1 LRAQDLL
8 DSYPGA
14 PPQPTEADP
23 FVQVDWVFAQRR
35 AKVPSKDG
43 KDSYDS
49 TLKWVKAFL
58 ASTRG
63 TSPRPLKELL
73 SVTVLIEF
81 KNWLLGPNCRLGSHS
96 RTQVMSC
103 FRGSL
108 REAVTLDLIDEFAN
122 ATTPSA
128 TRETQL
134 HNVYSPKELAS
145 IMEVV
150 RREHAFTLSTL
161 KPYERT
167 GVGRDPQ
174 MLAPGAR
181 QTRGLRGYGWKPAD
195 NMRWYF
201 ENRLN
206 CVPTDWTSP
215 DAQQHRYFLLNAGL
229 KHGGLRAMY
238 RSWGLTVSVDEHVLA
253 PLVVQL
259 QYLTGLNPYSLITLK
274 VDCLREHALVGTKYI
289 AYRKLRSGGD
299 KELLLDLLKGVGNS
313 LDIGDY
319 VEQSANLA
327 PEQAVLIERCIQ
339 RVLALTASIRERA
352 GSDLLSQLF
361 IYESSGATTF
371 GDIKH
376 FDLDKVNQ
384 WCRNRVEKENLR
396 ADDGAKLSFNL
407 VRFRP
412 TRLTQMAMEGK
423 DFFEIQL
430 FAGHAN
436 VSTTVDYIEERMFG
450 LISDKT
456 VVKALD
462 VIWANKAE
470 YEATCEAQHVR
481 TEGAIEAIE
490 TLMCKCKNVLDPPEH
505 VRKATNYVEGDGC
518 TSFNMCLFCENN
530 LVTEVDLPYLA
541 YYRAQVRQALSPQ
554 SRTNVPNR
562 KLYERTHSVLDQIL
576 DPESSEFTPE
586 QIERALT
593 LSLDVDLVIDSLV
606 YVAMEDL

>member
-1 LRAQDLL
+1 
-8 DSYPGA
+8 
-14 PPQPTEADP
+14 
-23 FVQVDWVFAQRR
+23 
-35 AKVPSKDG
+35 
-43 KDSYDS
+43 
-49 TLKWVKAFL
+49 
-58 ASTRG
+58 
-63 TSPRPLKELL
+63 
-73 SVTVLIEF
+73 
-81 KNWLLGPNCRLGSHS
+81 
-96 RTQVMSC
+96 
-103 FRGSL
+103 
-108 REAVTLDLIDEFAN
+108 
-122 ATTPSA
+122 
-128 TRETQL
+128 
-134 HNVYSPKELAS
+134 
-145 IMEVV
+145 
-150 RREHAFTLSTL
+150 
-161 KPYERT
+161 
-167 GVGRDPQ
+167 
-174 MLAPGAR
+174 
-181 QTRGLRGYGWKPAD
+181 
-195 NMRWYF
+195 
-201 ENRLN
+201 
-206 CVPTDWTSP
+206 
-215 DAQQHRYFLLNAGL
+215 
-229 KHGGLRAMY
+229 MY

-259 QYLTGLNPYSLITLK
+259 QYLTGLNPYSLITLQ

-327 PEQAVLIERCIQ
+327 VEQAVLIERCIQ

-352 GSDLLSQLF
+352 DRDLRGQLF

-376 FDLDKVNQ
+376 FDLDKVNR
-384 WCRNRVEKENLR
+384 WCRNRVERENLR
-396 ADDGAKLSFNL
+396 ADDGTTLSFNL

-430 FAGHAN
+430 FAGHAS

-462 VIWANKAE
+462 VIWANKGE
-470 YEATCEAQHVR
+470 YEARREAQR
-481 TEGAIEAIE
+481 ADSEGDIEAIE

-505 VRKATNYVEGDGC
+505 VRKAAGYVEGDGC

-530 LVTEVDLPYLA
+530 IVTEEDLPYLA

-586 QIERALT
+586 QIERALK